1 MRMVIVLS
9 CCLSQSPILERFQ
22 RKIVTMFKIRN
33 FLFSQVKTRLHH
45 PTKYHVQQKQ
55 KNQIQMFMQQ
65 ERNTPLTTQSLPD
78 NMVQQQQQQHYTGE

>member
-1 MRMVIVLS
+1 
-9 CCLSQSPILERFQ
+9 
-22 RKIVTMFKIRN
+22 MFKFRR

-78 NMVQQQQQQHYTGE
+78 NMVQQQQQQHYTG